1 MEQYRIFISYSH
13 DNRQDAGIIA
23 DILRENGLSP
33 FYDANLPPGRPFDD
47 LIATYIS
54 HSHVFMPLITNE
66 SAQRGWV
73 HQEIG
78 YAMAMH
84 IPVLPV
90 SVDNLPPAMIQRLHA
105 VTLDDDLDM
114 AREKLTYEVFQ
125 SLVENCV
132 PDDAVYLCREQ
143 SEERAMMMARLADDV
158 RTIGTTGFLRQRGG
172 LSSFQIPDKPA
183 SHRVWTERYDP
194 YLKNEFHC
202 KCQMAERKALQAHA
216 RAKGCRLVINPYL
229 IRCPRYSSTAQRA
242 RLGTFLEFLRGM
254 PPDKADVVIDRD
266 MDFNESVTILGDWFS
281 AESYYRPETG
291 GFMQTMFTTYAPGI
305 KTKIE
310 TFDSEFETLLS
321 ENGIRT
327 GGSLPAAI
335 SLIETMIEEIRVQ

>member
-1 MEQYRIFISYSH
+1 MERYRVFISYSH
-13 DNRQDAGIIA
+13 ENKQEAGIIA
-23 DILRENGLSP
+23 DMLRENGLSP

-54 HSHVFMPLITNE
+54 HSHVFMPLITKE

-78 YAMAMH
+78 YAMALH

-90 SVDNLPPAMIQRLHA
+90 SIDNLPPAMIQRLHA
-105 VTLDDDLDM
+105 VTLNDDLAM
-114 AREKLTYEVFQ
+114 GREKLTYALIQ
-125 SLVENCV
+125 NLVENCV
-132 PDDAVYLCREQ
+132 PDDAVYFCREQ

-158 RTIGTTGFLRQRGG
+158 RTIGTTGFVRQRGG
-172 LSSFQIPDKPA
+172 LSSFQIPNTPA

-194 YLKNEFHC
+194 YLKNEYHC
-202 KCQMAERKALQAHA
+202 KCQLAERKALEIHA
-216 RAKGCRLVINPYL
+216 RAQGCRLVINPYL
-229 IRCPRYSSTAQRA
+229 IQGPRYSSTAQRA

-254 PPDKADVVIDRD
+254 SPEKIDVAIDRD

-321 ENGIRT
+321 QSGIQQGR
-327 GGSLPAAI
+327 SREAAVE
-335 SLIETMIEEIRVQ
+335 LIEQMINDIV

>member
-1 MEQYRIFISYSH
+1 MERYRVFISYSH
-13 DNRQDAGIIA
+13 DNRQDAEIIA
-23 DILRENGLSP
+23 DILRDNGLSP

-54 HSHVFMPLITNE
+54 HSHVFMPLITKE

-90 SVDNLPPAMIQRLHA
+90 SKDDLPPAMIQRLHA
-105 VTLDDDLDM
+105 VTLDDDPAL
-114 AREKLTYEVFQ
+114 AGEKLTYALFQ
-125 SLVENCV
+125 GLVENCV
-132 PDDAVYLCREQ
+132 PGDAVYLCREQ
-143 SEERAMMMARLADDV
+143 SEERAMMMARLADDA
-158 RTIGTTGFLRQRGG
+158 RTIGTTGVLRQRGG
-172 LSSFQIPDKPA
+172 LSSFQIPDKA
-183 SHRVWTERYDP
+183 TSHRVWTERYDP

-202 KCQMAERKALQAHA
+202 KCQLAERKALEAHA
-216 RAKGCRLVINPYL
+216 RTQGCRLVINPYL
-229 IRCPRYSSTAQRA
+229 IRGPRYSNTAQRA

-254 PPDKADVVIDRD
+254 PPEKADVVVDRG

-310 TFDSEFETLLS
+310 TFDSEFETLLTQS
-321 ENGIRT
+321 GIEP
-327 GGSLPAAI
+327 GHSLPEAI
-335 SLIETMIEEIRVQ
+335 RLIESLINDIG